1 MLDLSELKSCLDVK
15 DEHITQALTAAR
27 SLSDPSPRDKA
38 LSLLDHMVKV
48 AAPNTGVPRMLVLF
62 AQMARRDWIEGDLV
76 VRLIGD
82 AELTVVELLVDDG
95 ASRERVAGPLRVDVS
110 LEEFR
115 AAVAQ
120 NTAQLASLKPLENT
134 PRRLVLRGTR
144 DHRAL
149 RRKPSISA
157 FALDLGHVT
166 GVKAISKPDAPPPA
180 PEPPPA
186 PAPAPEKPRRGP
198 PPLPAQEKPAGAR
211 PLPPLPGRRK
221 S

>member
-1 MLDLSELKSCLDVK
+1 MLELSELKSCLDVR
-15 DEHITQALTAAR
+15 DEHITQALAAAR
-27 SLSDPSPRDKA
+27 SLSDPSPREKA
-38 LSLLDHMVKV
+38 LALLEHMVKI

-62 AQMARRDWIEGDLV
+62 AQMARRDWIEGDLI

-82 AELTVVELLVDDG
+82 AELTVVELLSDDG
-95 ASRERVAGPLRVDVS
+95 ASRERIAGPLRVDVA

-166 GVKAISKPDAPPPA
+166 GVKAIAKPDPPPRA
-180 PEPPPA
+180 PDPPPE
-186 PAPAPEKPRRGP
+186 EKPRRGP
-198 PPLPAQEKPAGAR
+198 PPLPPENKPAAAR

>member
-1 MLDLSELKSCLDVK
+1 VVDLSELKSCLDVK
-15 DEHITQALTAAR
+15 DEHITQALAAAR
-27 SLSDPSPRDKA
+27 SLSDPSPREKA
-38 LSLLDHMVKV
+38 LSLLEHMVKI
-48 AAPNTGVPRMLVLF
+48 AAPNTGVPRVLVLF

-95 ASRERVAGPLRVDVS
+95 ASRERIAGPLRVDVS

-120 NTAQLASLKPLENT
+120 NTAQLASLRPLENT
-134 PRRLVLRGTR
+134 PRRLVLRGIR

-149 RRKPSISA
+149 RRRPSISA

-166 GVKAISKPDAPPPA
+166 GVKAISKPDPPQHE
-180 PEPPPA
+180 PEPP
-186 PAPAPEKPRRGP
+186 PAPEKPRRGP
-198 PPLPAQEKPAGAR
+198 PPLPPQEKPAGAR